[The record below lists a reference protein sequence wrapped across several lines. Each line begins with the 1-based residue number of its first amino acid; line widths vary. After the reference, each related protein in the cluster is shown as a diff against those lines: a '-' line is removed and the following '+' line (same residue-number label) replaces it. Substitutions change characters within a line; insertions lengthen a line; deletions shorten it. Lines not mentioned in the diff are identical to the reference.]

1 MDQPYDRGSKWMLE
15 HHPEAV
21 LRLAVGDVV
30 SWRAGM
36 ADLVAPR
43 QLPDALYEV
52 RVKGR
57 DEPVHVVIEAST
69 YPERR
74 SVEQARTDALM
85 VLLSK
90 GVLPEV
96 VVFVLCPRGAYQAE
110 SSEQFASAL
119 GSTRMEVSWRV
130 INLWE
135 VPAEQLL
142 ETGDVGA
149 VPWASLAQTSE
160 PPDALLRRCRE
171 RIDQQAP
178 PNELANFLAV
188 TWMLGSLRY
197 NEQQLRTLFGGRNA
211 VVETPFI
218 QWLKA
223 DPDFIRDAPALK
235 ALLEDEQFVR
245 QSPGGQALEARA
257 ALSGARQALKR
268 FLTARFQAL
277 PADVEAKLDAV
288 SDAKALEELT
298 DHAATCADLEG
309 FRARL
314 PA

>member
-36 ADLVAPR
+36 SDLVAPR

-52 RVKGR
+52 QVKGR
-57 DEPVHVVIEAST
+57 KEPVYVVVEAST

-74 SVEQARTDALM
+74 SVEQARTDAMM

-96 VVFVLCPRGAYQAE
+96 VVFVLCPRGTYRTE
-110 SSEQFASAL
+110 SSEQFSSPL
-119 GSTRMEVSWRV
+119 GTTRLEINWRV

-135 VPAEQLL
+135 VAAERLL
-142 ETGDVGA
+142 ELGDVGA
-149 VPWASLAQTSE
+149 IPWVPLAQTTEE
-160 PPDALLRRCRE
+160 PAALLKRCRE

-178 PNELANFLAV
+178 PDELANFLAV

-245 QSPGGQALEARA
+245 QSPAGQALEARA
-257 ALSGARQALKR
+257 ALAGARQAIKR
-268 FLTARFQAL
+268 VLAARFQAL

-288 SDAKALEELT
+288 TDAKALDGLT
-298 DHAATCADLEG
+298 DLAATCAELDA

-314 PA
+314 P